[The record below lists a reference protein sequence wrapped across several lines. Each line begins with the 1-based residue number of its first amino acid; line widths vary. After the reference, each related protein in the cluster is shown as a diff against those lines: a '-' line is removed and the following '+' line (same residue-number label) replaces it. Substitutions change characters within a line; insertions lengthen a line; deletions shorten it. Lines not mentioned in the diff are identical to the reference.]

1 MLNKNQSKSHGFKT
15 LNNFKLFSN
24 WLNLSINKFNP
35 GPVHMYIANLFSA
48 IIYANCSIALL
59 FFKVELYVHWSR
71 YILFLLSEALVQIN
85 DLSFEGRLLQP
96 ASSPQNFYNHTF
108 LQWGLYG
115 FLDGRKA
122 GGTYVAAAI
131 LCWWKI
137 LLPPLAIIL
146 RRKQSFRTNEQIYF
160 YLFSLSS
167 SSSSTTSAKDR
178 HQLLLVLPSNR
189 RTRSIS
195 SLLLLLSQFNS
206 FLKSL
211 KLDSQGL

>member
-1 MLNKNQSKSHGFKT
+1 MEGQNKHCKS
-15 LNNFKLFSN
+15 LLVI
-24 WLNLSINKFNP
+24 L
-35 GPVHMYIANLFSA
+35 
-48 IIYANCSIALL
+48 YANCSISLL
-59 FFKVELYVHWSR
+59 YSKVKL

-85 DLSFEGRLLQP
+85 NLSFEGRLLQP

-115 FLDGRKA
+115 FLDGRKV
-122 GGTYVAAAI
+122 GGTYVAVAAI
-131 LCWWKI
+131 LCYWKI
-137 LLPPLAIIL
+137 QPPFAIIL

-167 SSSSTTSAKDR
+167 SSSSTSSAKDR

-195 SLLLLLSQFNS
+195 SLLLLSQFNS

>member
-1 MLNKNQSKSHGFKT
+1 MEGQNKHCKS
-15 LNNFKLFSN
+15 LLVI
-24 WLNLSINKFNP
+24 L
-35 GPVHMYIANLFSA
+35 
-48 IIYANCSIALL
+48 YANCSISLL
-59 FFKVELYVHWSR
+59 YSKVKL

-85 DLSFEGRLLQP
+85 NLSFEGRLLQP

-115 FLDGRKA
+115 FLDGRKV
-122 GGTYVAAAI
+122 GGTYVAAAAAI
-131 LCWWKI
+131 LCCWKI
-137 LLPPLAIIL
+137 QPPLAIIL

-167 SSSSTTSAKDR
+167 SSSSTSSAKDR

-195 SLLLLLSQFNS
+195 SLLLLSQFNS